1 MDILCWCFLIL
12 QQGASYKLHEKARAS
27 TDHFNERLCGIHTD
41 SGTISRSKV
50 RIRLVPVREKR
61 ATLNQEYE
69 RPVQKSLKWTSLIE
83 TGFEKW
89 RMKDGREKKNNRRK
103 IRTSLK
109 EEKRIM
115 NSRENLHSWENKES
129 GEPRLIGGRPRE
141 FCHNR
146 FCP

>member
-1 MDILCWCFLIL
+1 M
-12 QQGASYKLHEKARAS
+12 
-27 TDHFNERLCGIHTD
+27 
-41 SGTISRSKV
+41 
-50 RIRLVPVREKR
+50 
-61 ATLNQEYE
+61 
-69 RPVQKSLKWTSLIE
+69 QKSLKWTSLIE

-129 GEPRLIGGRPRE
+129 GEPRLIGGQPRE